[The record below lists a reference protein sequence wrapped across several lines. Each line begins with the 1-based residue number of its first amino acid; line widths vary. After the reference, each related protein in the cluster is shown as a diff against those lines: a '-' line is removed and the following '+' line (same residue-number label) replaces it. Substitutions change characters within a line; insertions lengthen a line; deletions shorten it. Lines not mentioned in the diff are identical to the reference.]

1 MLLTEYFEN
10 TLSKKPYCADD
21 LEFGLR
27 IRPKQTA
34 KLAKHIQFNQPAMAY
49 WLAFDVDS
57 ETAGFDWYDCNGP
70 TPNIVIQNPK
80 NGHAHYLFGLEAP
93 VCLSENG
100 RSAPIRYLAG
110 IENGLL
116 SRFKADPGYSG
127 LIVKNPLKGDF
138 WRVFEHHPELY
149 SLDELADYCQA
160 PTREQKNR
168 EIRGFGRNVELF
180 DKLRFW
186 AYSRVEQAREGS
198 FSGWLADV
206 TAYGMAINADFSTPL
221 SFTEM
226 TATARSVAKWTWK
239 HYNGNHDGK
248 NRGVL
253 GYGANRAT
261 NTEREALTPEEIKE
275 RQRAGTR
282 YTNTVRKAT
291 TEAKIKEAIA
301 KLTLDGKKPTKAGV
315 ARLAGVSRV
324 AISKYYGH
332 LFE

>member
-1 MLLTEYFEN
+1 VLLDYFDK
-10 TLSKKPYCADD
+10 TLPNKPYCADD
-21 LEFGLR
+21 LENGLKV
-27 IRPKQTA
+27 RPKKTA
-34 KLAKHIQFNQPAMAY
+34 KVAKHIQFNQPAMAY

-168 EIRGFGRNVELF
+168 EIRG
-180 DKLRFW
+180 
-186 AYSRVEQAREGS
+186 
-198 FSGWLADV
+198 
-206 TAYGMAINADFSTPL
+206 
-221 SFTEM
+221 
-226 TATARSVAKWTWK
+226 
-239 HYNGNHDGK
+239 
-248 NRGVL
+248 
-253 GYGANRAT
+253 
-261 NTEREALTPEEIKE
+261 
-275 RQRAGTR
+275 
-282 YTNTVRKAT
+282 
-291 TEAKIKEAIA
+291 
-301 KLTLDGKKPTKAGV
+301 
-315 ARLAGVSRV
+315 
-324 AISKYYGH
+324 
-332 LFE
+332 